1 MEDTMM
7 MKKWLKQTKNE
18 KGLTLV
24 ELLAVVVILGI
35 IAAIAV
41 PSIGGIIENSKKDA
55 AISNAQQV
63 LNAARLHVASGGE
76 AGSATYEAGSD
87 ISQYHGEIT
96 NPWGEVDGESVSYTI
111 SFPGEGTVP
120 AIIMEF
126 PEGKCDIGTDTDDG
140 PQTATDLSQ
149 KGRDACN

>member
-1 MEDTMM
+1 

-41 PSIGGIIENSKKDA
+41 PSISGIIENSKKDA

-63 LNAARLHVASGGE
+63 LSAARLYAASGGDTDDDFNFTE
-76 AGSATYEAGSD
+76 STESSTEEERTGIAE
-87 ISQYHGEIT
+87 YHEPIT
-96 NPWGEVDGESVSYTI
+96 NPWGEADSGVEYTI
-111 SFPGEGTVP
+111 SFTGTVP
-120 AIIMEF
+120 AIIIEF
-126 PEGKCDIGTDTDDG
+126 PDGKCDIGNDG
-140 PQTATDLSQ
+140 AQTATDLSQ
-149 KGRDACN
+149 KGRDACNE

>member
-1 MEDTMM
+1 MR
-7 MKKWLKQTKNE
+7 KWFKHTKNE

-63 LNAARLHVASGGE
+63 LSAARLYAASGGE
-76 AGSATYEAGSD
+76 TATPVLNGSG
-87 ISQYHGEIT
+87 ISEYHEDIT
-96 NPWGEVDGESVSYTI
+96 NPWGNGAVDYTVS
-111 SFPGEGTVP
+111 FDETVP
-120 AIIMEF
+120 KISLSFED
-126 PEGKCDIGTDTDDG
+126 GKCDVGYDSDG
-140 PQTATDLSQ
+140 NAEPINATDLSNE
-149 KGRDACN
+149 GRGACYEPSN

>member
-1 MEDTMM
+1 MM
-7 MKKWLKQTKNE
+7 IKKWLKQTKNE

-63 LNAARLHVASGGE
+63 LSAARLYAASGGDTSNE
-76 AGSATYEAGSD
+76 VVYDEGNGAIAE
-87 ISQYHGEIT
+87 YHEDIT
-96 NPWGEVDGESVSYTI
+96 NPWDNETISYTV
-111 SFPGEGTVP
+111 SFEGTVP
-120 AIIMEF
+120 AISMTYPDKCTIGSTTPLEAAELATAGRSAC
-126 PEGKCDIGTDTDDG
+126 EG
-140 PQTATDLSQ
+140 
-149 KGRDACN
+149 N

>member
-1 MEDTMM
+1 M

-41 PSIGGIIENSKKDA
+41 PSIGNIIENSKKDS

-63 LNAARLHVASGGE
+63 LNAARLYAAGGGE
-76 AGSATYEAGSD
+76 IDDETTIDYSNTDEDADNLIAE
-87 ISQYHGEIT
+87 YHEGLV
-96 NPWGEVDGESVSYTI
+96 NPWGDGEVTYTVE
-111 SFPGEGTVP
+111 FEGGSPLIEMTYSG
-120 AIIMEF
+120 
-126 PEGKCDIGTDTDDG
+126 GKCDIGQGTDGAVNAQFLSSNSRDDIC
-140 PQTATDLSQ
+140 SE
-149 KGRDACN
+149 